1 MFLLLWMRVWF
12 QWMLPNIMTHS
23 VWSIFLLG
31 TWQYTYGLINWLIDW
46 LIDWLTCQQQKRA
59 APVELRGHH
68 PQSADDAKLHTPPA
82 LPQVCG
88 ALLQGVVPHGPGGTA
103 LVPGGAAV
111 GAVLFFTALCGQV
124 ISGEGS
130 GSGGSDIQGAGSFCL
145 KQVCEVTVYFY
156 DTSFIIF
163 IFL

>member
-1 MFLLLWMRVWF
+1 MVSVNAPQHHDSFRVEY
-12 QWMLPNIMTHS
+12 
-23 VWSIFLLG
+23 IF
-31 TWQYTYGLINWLIDW
+31 TWHMAIHIRINWLIDW

-68 PQSADDAKLHTPPA
+68 PQSADDAELHTPPA

-111 GAVLFFTALCGQV
+111 GAVLFFAALCGQV